1 MHTFVYSC
9 REPALT
15 FSFFLSCPQSW
26 LSSEHWAPIYAYAI
40 YLHILRIM
48 KLRPDHCA
56 NNVLPGINFCLFTFF
71 GFGWPLEIDV
81 LVASAQLSLQ
91 CMINPVLKIDI

>member
-1 MHTFVYSC
+1 
-9 REPALT
+9 
-15 FSFFLSCPQSW
+15 
-26 LSSEHWAPIYAYAI
+26 
-40 YLHILRIM
+40 M